1 MHCFVPGKPQLITK
15 HNSKNLEKMRVSQR
29 YTKGGVRVN
38 DALDPVGER
47 ERGPGKRV
55 KGPKR
60 LSPCHSSKNATKEEM
75 RERIYFS
82 VAERAEGISR
92 GDGKKMELNLAFVGR
107 RSQAIFQRSKI
118 SLALRLSFHKDFQ
131 ELESRGEEAE
141 ESLCLLRSL

>member
-1 MHCFVPGKPQLITK
+1 MIDGRSSDGFCQNVDVWYHPFMHCFVPGKPQLITK

-60 LSPCHSSKNATKEEM
+60 
-75 RERIYFS
+75 
-82 VAERAEGISR
+82 
-92 GDGKKMELNLAFVGR
+92 
-107 RSQAIFQRSKI
+107 
-118 SLALRLSFHKDFQ
+118 
-131 ELESRGEEAE
+131 
-141 ESLCLLRSL
+141 